1 VTIERRSEAAPEPL
15 LSVGEVAVYLGL
27 SVAATKRIVPSEL
40 PFSRIS
46 ARNDRRYSRADVDRY
61 VESRK
66 VVE

>member
-1 VTIERRSEAAPEPL
+1 MIDRKSEAAALEPL
-15 LSVGEVAVYLGL
+15 LSVAEVAVYLGL
-27 SVAATKRIVPSEL
+27 STAATKRIAPSEL

-46 ARNDRRYSRADVDRY
+46 ARNDRRYSRQDVDRY